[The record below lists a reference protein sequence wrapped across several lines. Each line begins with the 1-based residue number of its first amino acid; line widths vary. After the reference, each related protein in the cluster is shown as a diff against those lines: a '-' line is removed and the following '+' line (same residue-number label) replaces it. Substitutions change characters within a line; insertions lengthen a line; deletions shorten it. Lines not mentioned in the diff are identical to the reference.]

1 LAHDVLFNT
10 ELMASGGLLASM
22 STFLFVSSTLREHPY
37 SLCPKSRYPGKKL
50 IGLTL
55 IRCSFQSQQMNCCYE
70 DRFIAGTIFYLEGEI
85 IIIEYSRWISLEIW
99 QSNYLIWWQGKPRS
113 AKKAQSKLGT
123 VLTQGSSQGSW
134 TPLHW
139 SQWPFLFI
147 PSHCFY
153 WMH

>member
-70 DRFIAGTIFYLEGEI
+70 DRFIAGAIFYLEGEI
-85 IIIEYSRWISLEIW
+85 IIIEYSR
-99 QSNYLIWWQGKPRS
+99 
-113 AKKAQSKLGT
+113 
-123 VLTQGSSQGSW
+123 
-134 TPLHW
+134 
-139 SQWPFLFI
+139 
-147 PSHCFY
+147 
-153 WMH
+153 